1 MVQLNFTP
9 EDILD
14 KQFIERG
21 MGKGYD
27 RVDVDTFLDD
37 VIKDYYAYE
46 AELKRL
52 ETENQRLQAEL
63 TAAKNT
69 QPVST
74 PAQPTPVATV
84 NPTPQVNPS
93 ATLPAAYEDLA
104 RRVANLE
111 RQVFGATDADAN
123 QYDEYL

>member
-46 AELKRL
+46 AEIKRL
-52 ETENQRLQAEL
+52 TTENQRLQTEL
-63 TAAKNT
+63 TAAKT
-69 QPVST
+69 T
-74 PAQPTPVATV
+74 QPTPTPVQPVPAQQPAPVATTNESV
-84 NPTPQVNPS
+84 TQ
-93 ATLPAAYEDLA
+93 AYEDLA

>member
-111 RQVFGATDADAN
+111 RQVFGATDADTN

>member
-52 ETENQRLQAEL
+52 ETENQRLEAEL
-63 TAAKNT
+63 TAAQT
-69 QPVST
+69 AQPVST